1 MAAFL
6 KNGLFSGSTA
16 TGRFVRTAPDGA
28 WIRKTLGSRRLAN

>member
-16 TGRFVRTAPDGA
+16 TGRFVRPDGA